1 MNKQEWD
8 NSLLEHFAP
17 KKGGLSLDLLMEMV
31 AEVMELDNGVT
42 LLSEEKGEQMQR
54 SITLSMIPDIEVSEL
69 GWADVRTPDGK
80 GAVYKS
86 REREML
92 EGYLDNIV
100 GPGGIST
107 LQSKLAQLS
116 SLASNPEQFVNSM
129 QKSGASNGEKIRNV
143 ISFLVFYKTLT
154 KIIANFNASSAGFSF
169 EAFLATLLGGTQ
181 IPASGADTIADFYD
195 ADGEKISLKL
205 YNEKT
210 VEVGGSFDA
219 LVGDL
224 VRDGKMTYLVCTK
237 DLRGAREMLNGNLKF
252 YKFDFTLDNVMEI
265 LKVSKPASATTIL
278 LPFAEDSETVSDI
291 EAPEKVK
298 AVSSEI
304 DEAFK
309 QNLEQALSDLPQGK
323 EITAQITADPHFQYR
338 TDEMQDISSGQ
349 GSLQK
354 YISLKKRSKKRELME
369 QVLRGMPLLQ
379 DVEDMMPIM
388 VAISNS
394 LSSVIDNLVQRRGER
409 KATVSSLTPTWSKLK
424 LKKGE
429 KGKQRDAKA
438 LSIVEA
444 AEKSAAAYAELRGQ
458 PEKQKALLLKTNG
471 YLNDLQFSLNK
482 NEVIELAK
490 GQKGAE
496 DANPIEGVL
505 EIGTSSLQKM
515 LDSCITALNTDIFSV
530 FSDLETLS
538 DSLNRFFAGGL
549 ADTEEAS
556 SAIRSADSIE
566 GKTAEMT
573 PEK

>member
-8 NSLLEHFAP
+8 NSLLEHFSL
-17 KKGGLSLDLLMEMV
+17 KKGGFSLDLLMEMV
-31 AEVMELDNGVT
+31 TEVMELDKGVT

-69 GWADVRTPDGK
+69 GWADVRTPDGE

-237 DLRGAREMLNGNLKF
+237 DLRGTREMLNGNLKF

-265 LKVSKPASATTIL
+265 LKTSKPASATTIL

-298 AVSSEI
+298 AISSEI

-323 EITAQITADPHFQYR
+323 EIAAQIAADPHFQYR

-349 GSLQK
+349 GRLVK
-354 YISLKKRSKKRELME
+354 YISLKQRSKKRELME

-394 LSSVIDNLVQRRGER
+394 LSSVIDNLVQRRAER
-409 KATVSSLTPTWSKLK
+409 RASVSSLTPTWSKLK

-429 KGKQRDAKA
+429 KGKKRDAKI
-438 LSIVEA
+438 LGIVEA